1 MPFKQLALVA
11 IAGFS
16 LFFSGCS
23 RIEDP
28 WKGVQGQPRVL
39 VTFPPL
45 YSMVRQIAGD
55 EAAVQC
61 LCTTTG
67 PHHYAFNVRDALLL
81 KNADLFF
88 SIGLTLDDHFVSRML
103 AADSRY
109 QSKHVALGQALVAKN
124 LCRIN
129 TGSHD
134 HDEHEEGHDHQ
145 HGDMD
150 PHVWLGARQAKA
162 MAQEIAVHLA
172 ELTPAKKEQYE
183 ANTRAFGERMDAL
196 QKRGREELKTK
207 MENRLIS
214 FHGALAYMAD
224 TFALQIVD
232 TIQINPGAE
241 PDAHRLATL
250 IDKCVKENVRVLAVE
265 PQYPTTSA
273 SKLILEELKR
283 KGVNARMVEIDP
295 LETARI
301 NELSGSWYEEKM
313 AANLKA
319 LMEALP

>member
-1 MPFKQLALVA
+1 MRVERQEEAADQLHELIHAHWRAHLPPNA
-11 IAGFS
+11 AQ
-16 LFFSGCS
+16 CS
-23 RIEDP
+23 ERD
-28 WKGVQGQPRVL
+28 RRA
-39 VTFPPL
+39 
-45 YSMVRQIAGD
+45 S
-55 EAAVQC
+55 AAVQRVQA
-61 LCTTTG
+61 
-67 PHHYAFNVRDALLL
+67 YSMER
-81 KNADLFF
+81 
-88 SIGLTLDDHFVSRML
+88 TL
-103 AADSRY
+103 
-109 QSKHVALGQALVAKN
+109 G
-124 LCRIN
+124 
-129 TGSHD
+129 
-134 HDEHEEGHDHQ
+134 
-145 HGDMD
+145 
-150 PHVWLGARQAKA
+150 
-162 MAQEIAVHLA
+162 
-172 ELTPAKKEQYE
+172 
-183 ANTRAFGERMDAL
+183 RMDAL